1 MGERASRR
9 LDAEALFE
17 YALGVL
23 SARAHSIAELR
34 EKLLRRAERTQDV
47 PSVLTRLKQCGYL
60 DDRSFA
66 TSFSVSRLENQGL
79 GGRRVLSDLRKRRVA
94 PQVAEKAVQE
104 AYRGVDEIQLIE
116 AFLRRKYRNRP
127 LNTYLAE
134 RKNLAAAYRRLRG
147 AGFSPGNVISVLK
160 RFAGEPELLDS
171 VEERDEEERG
181 S

>member
-17 YALGVL
+17 HALRVL

-47 PSVLTRLKQCGYL
+47 PSVLTRLKQYGYL

-66 TSFSVSRLENQGL
+66 AGFSVSRLENQGL

-94 PQVAEKAVQE
+94 P
-104 AYRGVDEIQLIE
+104 RWP
-116 AFLRRKYRNRP
+116 RKP
-127 LNTYLAE
+127 S
-134 RKNLAAAYRRLRG
+134 RRLTAAWMRSSSSKLSCV
-147 AGFSPGNVISVLK
+147 ASIETH
-160 RFAGEPELLDS
+160 R
-171 VEERDEEERG
+171 
-181 S
+181 